1 MFKKL
6 NIGIIGGC
14 GHVGLPLSLILAKHY
29 KITIIDPSKN
39 KDLIKQKISPFK
51 DDGIENYLNDE
62 SVQKN
67 LDYLDTLDKSKIK
80 YDAIIITLGTPVDE
94 WANPD
99 PKDLIKIS
107 HDCKNFLKKKGV
119 LILRSTIIPE
129 LSDKI
134 SGLLK
139 NIDVFY
145 CPERIVQ
152 GKSFTEMF
160 NIPQIISYDKKS
172 IKMINTV
179 KDIFYFSPSFIETSF
194 IEAEL
199 IKLFNNFHR
208 YSSFAISNQMYLI
221 SKEYNVSF
229 SKLLKNMKLEYPRA
243 YSLPGAGLA
252 AGPCLYKDSALLS
265 ASFSGNFSV
274 GNAAID
280 INEKQ
285 LVDYICNNTLKKS
298 FSKRI
303 IILGAAFKGDCDD
316 YRSSLSFKVLKMLK
330 LATNKTIILYDPL
343 VKHPKVLNK
352 ISINI
357 KKDYF
362 ILATP
367 HKIFDK
373 IILKIPEE
381 SLLNVWGD

>member
-1 MFKKL
+1 MNKNF
-6 NIGIIGGC
+6 NIGVIGGC

-29 KITIIDPSKN
+29 KTTIIDPSEN
-39 KDLIKQKISPFK
+39 KSLIKKKISPFK
-51 DDGIENYLNDE
+51 DDGIDDYLNDK
-62 SVQKN
+62 SVLKN
-67 LDYLDTLDKSKIK
+67 LDYLDTIDKSKVK
-80 YDAIIITLGTPVDE
+80 YNAIIITLGTPVDE

-99 PKDLIKIS
+99 PKDLLKIS
-107 HDCKNFLKKKGV
+107 LECKKFLKKKGL
-119 LILRSTIIPE
+119 LILRSTITPE

-139 NIDVFY
+139 TIDVFY

-160 NIPQIISYDKKS
+160 HIPQIISYDLKS

-199 IKLFNNFHR
+199 IKLFNNFYR

-229 SKLLKNMKLEYPRA
+229 SKLLKNMKHKYPRA
-243 YSLPGAGLA
+243 SNLPGAGLA
-252 AGPCLYKDSALLS
+252 AGPCLYKDTAQLS
-265 ASFSGNFSV
+265 SSFSGNFSV

-285 LVDYICNNTLKKS
+285 LVNYICNTTLKKS
-298 FSKRI
+298 FSKRV
-303 IILGAAFKGDCDD
+303 IILGAAFKSDCDD
-316 YRSSLSFKVLKMLK
+316 YRSSLSFKISKMLE
-330 LATNKTIILYDPL
+330 LASNKTIILYDPL